1 MQRTREWGTVGG
13 VVAVAVALASQLEIW
28 SPRVVPGVGEV
39 VGNRPVLAATSV
51 AATLPLAVRRRFPLA
66 VLVAVAS
73 ALALQQV
80 LTTPTQGLA
89 LLLGG
94 MLAAYS
100 SSAYSS
106 VVRAAVAGV
115 AIVGGA
121 AFMGR
126 MRAIGRSSSSCSAVP
141 GWSGSW

>member
-1 MQRTREWGTVGG
+1 
-13 VVAVAVALASQLEIW
+13 
-28 SPRVVPGVGEV
+28 
-39 VGNRPVLAATSV
+39 V

-89 LLLGG
+89 LLRGG